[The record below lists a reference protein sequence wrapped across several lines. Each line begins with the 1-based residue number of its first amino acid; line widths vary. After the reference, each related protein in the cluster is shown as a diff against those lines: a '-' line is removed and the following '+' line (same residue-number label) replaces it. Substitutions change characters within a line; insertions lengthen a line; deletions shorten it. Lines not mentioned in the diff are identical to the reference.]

1 MTLIK
6 HELKQGKK
14 TLLCWIVLISF
25 MLGICIL
32 VYPEISAQ
40 MDEVSSLFANMGGFS
55 SAFGLDRISFGEF
68 IGFFSIECGNVLGLG
83 GAFFAAV
90 LGISMLSKEESSH
103 TSEFL
108 LTHPI
113 SRKQIVANKL
123 IAMVIQILVF
133 NLIVIA
139 CSFLCI
145 GMIKEKPDMNLLCL
159 IFFAYF
165 LLQMEIACLCFGIS
179 SCIRKSGFG
188 IGIGMAAFFYFL
200 NLFANLTEQVK
211 FLRIITPFA
220 YADGTQ
226 IIESGSLNN
235 GYVIFG
241 ILVSIISILFAF
253 FYYDKKD
260 IL

>member
-14 TLLCWIVLISF
+14 TLLCWIALISF

-113 SRKQIVANKL
+113 SRKQIVDNKL
-123 IAMVIQILVF
+123 IAMIIQILVF
-133 NLIVIA
+133 NLIVTA

-165 LLQMEIACLCFGIS
+165 LLQVEIACLCFGIS

-226 IIESGSLNN
+226 IIKSGSLNN

-241 ILVSIISILFAF
+241 ILVSIISILFSF
-253 FYYDKKD
+253 FYYEKKD